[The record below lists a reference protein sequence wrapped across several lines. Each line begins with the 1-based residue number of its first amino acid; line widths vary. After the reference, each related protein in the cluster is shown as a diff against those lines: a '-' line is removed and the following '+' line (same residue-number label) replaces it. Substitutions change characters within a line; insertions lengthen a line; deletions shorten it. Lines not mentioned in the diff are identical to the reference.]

1 MQSKQLDY
9 LSNVLR
15 FRQMLGGVNI
25 LKALYAYSV
34 KDWEKY
40 INAETQ
46 EHFIR
51 DELTSGQ
58 KTDAV
63 NSYINKLVK
72 LYLNSVGSQPSTWT
86 KNTLTAE
93 NTLTKAVIGRLAV
106 ARYETNEDLFRA
118 VVSRIIGVDLSLI
131 DAVLAP
137 ADDFVAQAKTIVQ
150 YLYNIADLTVDVDGA
165 ADDTYSDLIIVLTG
179 LLKYGHVNDELFS
192 VLVEEQDGDQF
203 AELEGLDLVEA
214 RLGYVVGSF
223 YPYAVASRWIDEE
236 RQKIIDAA
244 AVQIAEAQV
253 ALAAE
258 QQAAG

>member
-1 MQSKQLDY
+1 MNSKQLDY

-15 FRQMLGGVNI
+15 FRQMLGGLNI
-25 LKALYAYSV
+25 IKALYAYSA

-72 LYLNSVGSQPSTWT
+72 LYLNSIGSQPSTWT

-93 NTLTKAVIGRLAV
+93 NTITKAVIGRLAV

-118 VVSRIIGVDLSLI
+118 VVSRIIGIDLALVD
-131 DAVLAP
+131 AALAP
-137 ADDFVAQAKTIVQ
+137 ADDFAVQAKTIVQ
-150 YLYNIADLTVDVDGA
+150 YLYNIADLTVDVDGEA
-165 ADDTYSDLIIVLTG
+165 VDTYSDLIIVLAG
-179 LLKYGHVNDELFS
+179 LLKFGHVGEELFAI
-192 VLVEEQDGDQF
+192 LVEEDYDQF
-203 AELEGLDLVEA
+203 GDLDSLDLVEA
-214 RLGYVVGSF
+214 RLGYIVGSF
-223 YPYAVASRWIDEE
+223 GPYINAYDWITVE
-236 RQKIIDAA
+236 RQKVIDEAA
-244 AVQIAEAQV
+244 AQIAAAQA

-258 QQAAG
+258 EQAAG